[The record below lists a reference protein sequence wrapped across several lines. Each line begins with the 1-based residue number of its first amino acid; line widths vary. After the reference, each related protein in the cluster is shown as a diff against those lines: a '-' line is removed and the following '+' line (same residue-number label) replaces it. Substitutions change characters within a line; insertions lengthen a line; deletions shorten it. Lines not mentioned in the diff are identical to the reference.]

1 MENVLAAA
9 SDPDDLGPSQ
19 EFGTYLVEKRIDAV
33 IFPSLAGSGANIAA
47 FLDAD
52 PPAKVAIQNR
62 DGILAAMKKF
72 AGRIP

>member
-1 MENVLAAA
+1 
-9 SDPDDLGPSQ
+9 
-19 EFGTYLVEKRIDAV
+19 VEKRIDAV
-33 IFPSLAGSGANIAA
+33 IFPSLSGSGANIAA